1 MLAEPL
7 AHGDSFIYRI
17 DPRLRVVAAAVF
29 SCTVAVFESFPA
41 LTLASAAA
49 LALLLCSGLDRPAVG
64 RRLAVVA
71 GFLVLLWLI
80 LPLTYEG
87 PVIARMGRFALYREG
102 VALAARISLKSLAI
116 IAVFTALAAT
126 MPIGTLGQTLGR
138 LRVPDKLIYLLL
150 MCYRY
155 IFVIEQEYQRLMTAM
170 KIRGFRPR
178 TRLHTYRSYAYL
190 VGMLFVRAAAR
201 ADRVHQAM
209 RCRGFNGRF
218 HSLATFPAHR
228 ANRWFA
234 LVAASVMIALLGL
247 EWRG

>member
-49 LALLLCSGLDRPAVG
+49 LALLLCSSLDRPAVG
-64 RRLAVVA
+64 RRLAVVS

-87 PVIARMGRFALYREG
+87 PVIARMGRFALYQEG

-150 MCYRY
+150 IVSM
-155 IFVIEQEYQRLMTAM
+155 FVQ
-170 KIRGFRPR
+170 
-178 TRLHTYRSYAYL
+178 
-190 VGMLFVRAAAR
+190 
-201 ADRVHQAM
+201 
-209 RCRGFNGRF
+209 
-218 HSLATFPAHR
+218 
-228 ANRWFA
+228 
-234 LVAASVMIALLGL
+234 
-247 EWRG
+247 